1 MLYSSFIVCLA
12 YLWKYNHDTKNMLK
26 SPPLPYCNPDFLID
40 FRLLFWILDCSLEH
54 DFHLKRVPIT
64 PNGSK
69 PRKTARISRRNGLY
83 KSVWRIPYV
92 RVRANL
98 IYIRR
103 SFFPSEHC
111 FFDVPPCEINSILGS
126 VRHGYDVFSLLYWGH
141 FSNDPKHFLRIS
153 RQNCRFVRQTNCF
166 RSASPCPR
174 FLLARTE

>member
-1 MLYSSFIVCLA
+1 MIQRICSKVPPPPLLQSSFFI
-12 YLWKYNHDTKNMLK
+12 N
-26 SPPLPYCNPDFLID
+26 
-40 FRLLFWILDCSLEH
+40 FRLLLWILDLFPWARFSPEKVL
-54 DFHLKRVPIT
+54 IT